1 MTIEYIDYTILRQ
14 DFSEYQAEEGLVLR
28 MMTLVTDMRLE
39 TDENN
44 NKNAYIGTKD
54 ITKVLLTKPFDTS
67 QMELGHPEHVTEED
81 EIRNLEFT
89 PVKEV
94 INIYETKK
102 DLIILTTRV
111 ERVGLTNKKDKDG
124 LPILRFGVL
133 TGVNL
138 LDKANLDIS
147 SPATHSSVTN

>member
-1 MTIEYIDYTILRQ
+1 
-14 DFSEYQAEEGLVLR
+14 
-28 MMTLVTDMRLE
+28 
-39 TDENN
+39 
-44 NKNAYIGTKD
+44 
-54 ITKVLLTKPFDTS
+54 
-67 QMELGHPEHVTEED
+67 MELGHPEHVTEKD

-102 DLIILTTRV
+102 NLILLTSRV

-138 LDKANLDIS
+138 VDKSSLNI